1 MSSTTNELFAGIRYY
16 VIGSLKEDVSCVCFY
31 FVKLIF
37 LTDVFLYNNNLVF
50 LLLRCKLNAFI
61 NFLSSY

>member
-31 FVKLIF
+31 FVKLTF
-37 LTDVFLYNNNLVF
+37 LTDDFSYNNFF

>member
-31 FVKLIF
+31 FVKLTF
-37 LTDVFLYNNNLVF
+37 LTDDF
-50 LLLRCKLNAFI
+50 FI
-61 NFLSSY
+61 